1 MAASGLSVYG
11 SFRPIA
17 DIAEHWHISDVR
29 KVLNNPY
36 VQIALTI
43 GILVCFVEVGRIVNL
58 LSSVGDTR
66 LIGEWAF
73 VLIFLT
79 VLPFLTVQ
87 SLRTGVTQSTMGRV
101 TREHEPV
108 IFWIMVAL
116 YGLFILVGLALLLQ
130 LIFVGP

>member
-1 MAASGLSVYG
+1 
-11 SFRPIA
+11 
-17 DIAEHWHISDVR
+17 VR